1 MQQHAVSPRF
11 AGKAGAGLRGGSG
24 IAFVTINTDLA
35 EKAAGL
41 VPADGGEAAAA
52 TAMMISHVAL
62 APALKAPLIAHFSIR
77 RVPHH
82 VLLGPDGA
90 VLMNG
95 PSFDWSKLDAMVGV
109 VGSESEPPAGG
120 LVAKVAPVVAAA
132 LVVAAPAPAFTLDLD
147 EDF

>member
-11 AGKAGAGLRGGSG
+11 AGKARAGLRGGAG

-41 VPADGGEAAAA
+41 VPADGGEAA
-52 TAMMISHVAL
+52 MMISHVAL
-62 APALKAPLIAHFSIR
+62 APALKAPLIAHFGIR

-82 VLLGPDGA
+82 VLLGPQGA

-109 VGSESEPPAGG
+109 GSSEPPAAVV
-120 LVAKVAPVVAAA
+120 VAKAVPVVAAA
-132 LVVAAPAPAFTLDLD
+132 PVVAAPAPAFTLDLD